1 MKFDDQYQ
9 IIMKPKRS
17 KSLKKV
23 EEKIKEKGRE
33 DALVQWFIK
42 VIVAR
47 TLKELKEKQEG
58 KSEDGDSNA

>member
-1 MKFDDQYQ
+1 MKS
-9 IIMKPKRS
+9 RS
-17 KSLKKV
+17 NKSFKKA
-23 EEKIKEKGRE
+23 EEKRKEKEKE

-42 VIVAR
+42 IIVAR